1 MSFSTAISGLNAAQN
16 LLSVTG
22 NNVANANT
30 TGFKRSRSEF
40 ADIYNNSIGRVGDT
54 TPGSGVKVARVA
66 QLFDQGNLEYTE
78 NSLDLAM
85 NGDGFFITGDSVD
98 DTATRY
104 FTRAGNFSV
113 NKDGY
118 LVNNLDQP
126 LLTYEPKVEG
136 SAEGGFNTGEFVPV
150 KLQAM
155 QSDPRATTSV
165 ALTFNLNSKDLGVPG
180 TPAADGTPAVFD
192 PKKSTTYNWAS
203 SATVYDSLG
212 TAHTVTSY
220 FIRNSAAKAA
230 VVDGAGAVTTPATTE
245 QWSIRTYLDGSEVTT
260 VPAEIKP
267 VFDTL
272 GKLYSLDGTTPPTAP
287 TTPLTFE
294 VGPVTVD
301 KADPL
306 KFTYDLRNST
316 LQAADYNTNALTQD
330 GAPIGNM
337 TGIRVD
343 TSGVIFANYSNG
355 DSKALAKL
363 AVARFQNQQG
373 LTKVGN
379 TEWTQSMQ
387 SGQAI
392 YGEASNGSFGS
403 ITSGALEN
411 SNVDIAAQ
419 LINMIIAQQTYQANA
434 QSITTE
440 NTITQA
446 ILNIR

>member
-1 MSFSTAISGLNAAQN
+1 
-16 LLSVTG
+16 
-22 NNVANANT
+22 
-30 TGFKRSRSEF
+30 
-40 ADIYNNSIGRVGDT
+40 
-54 TPGSGVKVARVA
+54 
-66 QLFDQGNLEYTE
+66 
-78 NSLDLAM
+78 M

-136 SAEGGFNTGEFVPV
+136 SAEGGFNTGEFVPL

-155 QSDPRATTSV
+155 QSDPRATTKVSL
-165 ALTFNLNSKDLGVPG
+165 AFNLNSKDPNVPV
-180 TPAADGTPAVFD
+180 TDIANFD
-192 PKKSTTYNWAS
+192 PKKSATYNWSS

-212 TAHTVTSY
+212 TAHTATSY
-220 FIRNSAAKAA
+220 FIRTSAAKAA

-245 QWSIRTYLDGSEVTT
+245 EWSIRTYLDGSEVTT
-260 VPAEIKP
+260 DPAEVKP

-272 GKLYSLDGTTPPTAP
+272 GKLYSLDGTIPPATPA
-287 TTPLTFE
+287 TPLTFK

-306 KFTYDLRNST
+306 NFTYDLNNST
-316 LQAADYNTNALTQD
+316 LQAVDYNTNALTQD
-330 GAPIGNM
+330 GSPIGNM

-419 LINMIIAQQTYQANA
+419 LINMIIAQQAYQANA